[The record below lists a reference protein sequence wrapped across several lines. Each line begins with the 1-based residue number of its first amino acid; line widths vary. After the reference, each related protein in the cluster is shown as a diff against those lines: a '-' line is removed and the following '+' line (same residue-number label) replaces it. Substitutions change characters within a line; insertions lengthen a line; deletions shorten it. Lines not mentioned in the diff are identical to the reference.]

1 MYRCDNCGA
10 EFDHSETVTESR
22 PVGAESYQ
30 VCPMCGSTGGITEI
44 IKKKSEFLFL
54 LGYKGNIYWG
64 ISDMI
69 PEENIIALL
78 SGAPVI
84 MDKLDE
90 TMYKYKS
97 SDYLKRFPEN
107 SRVHIVGAA
116 RYFEEE
122 SDD

>member
-1 MYRCDNCGA
+1 MFRCNSCGA

-22 PVGAESYQ
+22 DLGAESYQ
-30 VCPMCGSTGGITEI
+30 ACPMCGSTGEFTEITE
-44 IKKKSEFLFL
+44 KKSEFLFL

-90 TMYKYKS
+90 TLYKCKS

-122 SDD
+122 

>member
-44 IKKKSEFLFL
+44 TETKAKFLYF
-54 LGYKGNIYWG
+54 LGYKGNMYWG
-64 ISDMI
+64 ISNMI

-90 TMYKYKS
+90 TMYKFKS
-97 SDYLKRFPEN
+97 SGYLKRFPEN

-116 RYFEEE
+116 RYFEEDE
-122 SDD
+122 

>member
-22 PVGAESYQ
+22 PLGAESYQ
-30 VCPMCGSTGGITEI
+30 VCPVCESTGGITEI
-44 IKKKSEFLFL
+44 TEKKSEFLYL
-54 LGYKGNIYWG
+54 LSYKGNMYWG

-69 PEENIIALL
+69 PEDNVVVLL
-78 SGAPVI
+78 SGVPVI

-90 TMYKYKS
+90 TLYKLKS
-97 SDYLKRFPEN
+97 SDYLKRFPKE

-122 SDD
+122 

>member
-1 MYRCDNCGA
+1 MFRCNSCGA
-10 EFDHSETVTESR
+10 EFDHSETVIEPR
-22 PVGAESYQ
+22 PLGAESYQ

-44 IKKKSEFLFL
+44 TEKKSEFLFL

-90 TMYKYKS
+90 TLYKCKS

-116 RYFEEE
+116 RYFEEDE
-122 SDD
+122 

>member
-1 MYRCDNCGA
+1 MFRCNSCGT

-22 PVGAESYQ
+22 DLGAESYQ

-44 IKKKSEFLFL
+44 TETKLDLLFL

-78 SGAPVI
+78 GGFPVI

-90 TMYKYKS
+90 TLYKCKPT
-97 SDYLKRFPEN
+97 DYLKRFPEN

-116 RYFEEE
+116 RYFEEDE
-122 SDD
+122 

>member
-22 PVGAESYQ
+22 DLGAESYQ
-30 VCPMCGSTGGITEI
+30 ACPMCGSTGGITEI
-44 IKKKSEFLFL
+44 TEKKSEFLFL

-78 SGAPVI
+78 GGFPVI

-90 TMYKYKS
+90 TLYKCKPT
-97 SDYLKRFPEN
+97 DYLKRFPEN

-116 RYFEEE
+116 RYFEEDE
-122 SDD
+122 

>member
-1 MYRCDNCGA
+1 MFRCNECGA
-10 EFDHSETVTESR
+10 EFDLIATVTESR
-22 PVGAESYQ
+22 DLGAESYQ
-30 VCPMCGSTGGITEI
+30 ACPICGSTGEFTEI
-44 IKKKSEFLFL
+44 TVKKSDFFYF

-64 ISDMI
+64 ISDFI

-78 SGAPVI
+78 GGAPVI

-90 TMYKYKS
+90 RLYMCKPT
-97 SDYLKRFPEN
+97 DYLKRFPEY

-122 SDD
+122 